1 MNRFAERTRPP
12 AQQLTHVQLELLAG
26 LAEGAS
32 LQSLAAAR
40 GWSLRTLQR
49 RLRATC
55 DALGVRTP
63 IEAVA
68 WACRRQL
75 I

>member
-1 MNRFAERTRPP
+1 MAERSRPTAHP
-12 AQQLTHVQLELLAG
+12 LTPLQLELLAG
-26 LAEGAS
+26 LADGVS
-32 LQSLAAAR
+32 LRSLAAAR

-49 RLRATC
+49 RLRDTC
-55 DALGVRTP
+55 DAVGVRTP

>member
-1 MNRFAERTRPP
+1 MESS
-12 AQQLTHVQLELLAG
+12 AQAQRELTAAQLELLAG
-26 LAEGAS
+26 LADGSS
-32 LQSLAAAR
+32 LQLLAKQR

-49 RLRATC
+49 RLRETC
-55 DALGVRTP
+55 DAIGVGTP

>member
-1 MNRFAERTRPP
+1 VHVNRPHSAPP
-12 AQQLTHVQLELLAG
+12 RVTAAQLELLAG
-26 LAEGAS
+26 LADGAS
-32 LQSLAAAR
+32 LQVLARQR

-49 RLRATC
+49 RLRETC
-55 DALGVRTP
+55 DAIGVATP

>member
-1 MNRFAERTRPP
+1 MDRSVR
-12 AQQLTHVQLELLAG
+12 AQREVTAAQLELLAD
-26 LAEGAS
+26 LAGGS
-32 LQSLAAAR
+32 PLQALAKQR

-49 RLRATC
+49 RLRETC
-55 DALGVRTP
+55 DAVGVATP